1 MRSRF
6 KIGEWSI
13 IIKGPGLRND
23 LDVRRVWRCPACGQ
37 TQRLTQDI
45 TSAHCR
51 CVRDGVSMKLVEEPR
66 SPRIAL
72 RAEVRSI
79 IDRLLAGEEIPRL
92 VSAIGGDHSGGEL
105 VGEGGGDRRPL
116 RKPQRQESPRPERPQ
131 DQQAPTLPCDL
142 PAASDI
148 PQPEIVATSS
158 DPLVVAS
165 PPVVPSAGESDDFA
179 AGLS

>member
-1 MRSRF
+1 MPCRYS
-6 KIGEWSI
+6 WSI

-45 TSAHCR
+45 TSARCR

-66 SPRIAL
+66 SPRVAL
-72 RAEVRSI
+72 RAEVRAV
-79 IDRLLAGEEIPRL
+79 IDRLQAGEVIPRL
-92 VSAIGGDHSGGEL
+92 VSAIDESAVGDHGCGE
-105 VGEGGGDRRPL
+105 RRP
-116 RKPQRQESPRPERPQ
+116 PRQPYRPESARPERPQ
-131 DQQAPTLPCDL
+131 EPRESTQPRDETAGTD
-142 PAASDI
+142 S
-148 PQPEIVATSS
+148 PQREVAATSS
-158 DPLVVAS
+158 DPPVVAP